1 MIKVGLFSRSSASF
15 NLSYIKP
22 PNSSPTNGSCQRSWF
37 SSSAIIQLNQVLPV
51 LAEPNIQINCSVR
64 TGLSKRGSAVPF
76 SASSGD
82 SSRRCREAFAVASA
96 SLLGT
101 IVVLGE
107 LLTVLYWASMYLW
120 CSHGF
125 LSQLTGAP

>member
-1 MIKVGLFSRSSASF
+1 MIKAGLFSRSSASF

-51 LAEPNIQINCSVR
+51 LAEPNIQINCSARMVFC
-64 TGLSKRGSAVPF
+64 KAGSAGPWL
-76 SASSGD
+76 ARLGD
-82 SSRRCREAFAVASA
+82 PSWRCREAVGVQFAS
-96 SLLGT
+96 LGT

-107 LLTVLYWASMYLW
+107 LLIALY
-120 CSHGF
+120 
-125 LSQLTGAP
+125 

>member
-37 SSSAIIQLNQVLPV
+37 SSTAIIQLNQVLPV
-51 LAEPNIQINCSVR
+51 LAEPNIQINCSVL
-64 TGLSKRGSAVPF
+64 TGLSKRGSAVPL
-76 SASSGD
+76 SAASSGD
-82 SSRRCREAFAVASA
+82 SSRRCRDAFAVASA
-96 SLLGT
+96 SLRGT

-107 LLTVLYWASMYLW
+107 LLTVLY
-120 CSHGF
+120 
-125 LSQLTGAP
+125 